1 MALTKNRRAAPRSP
15 QSGASVTTELPPGP
29 RHPAFVQTL
38 QWIRDPERF
47 MTRNRRRYGD
57 TFSVQLGPR
66 TDVVFLSDPAAA
78 AEVFGGPP
86 EHMDMGD
93 INGLFRRVLGR
104 SEERRVGKE
113 GRSR

>member
-1 MALTKNRRAAPRSP
+1 MALTKERRAAPRSP
-15 QSGASVTTELPPGP
+15 HSGTSVTAELPPGP

-57 TFSVQLGPR
+57 AFSARLGPR

-78 AEVFGGPP
+78 AESFRGPP
-86 EHMDMGD
+86 EDTDMGD
-93 INGLFRRVLGR
+93 RNGLLRRVRGR
-104 SEERRVGKE
+104 TAL
-113 GRSR
+113 